1 MSSKKKDYYGK
12 EVADAI
18 RQACAELHVPQEQL
32 DIEVVEIG
40 STGIFGLRRKKAH
53 IRAAVKR
60 IEPAVGSAEPAANP
74 EPAASSVE
82 PIGDVEPVASNR
94 ESAASSEPPP
104 PRRPARKK
112 EDKPAARPR
121 SEAPAKEKPAVV
133 VEPVVDSPAEE
144 PADEIPAEEEEAGEA
159 SAEAVAIVQT
169 ELTTLLELMKI
180 PSRVE
185 VEVHGLAVVCTIHG
199 EHEEELTGQDGKIL
213 DSLQYLLRKIV
224 ARKTEERLR
233 VAIDVG
239 EFRQK
244 RIEELREKALEL
256 AALVKEDGKTQT
268 IPGLNPSERREV
280 HMALQEDKEIRSR
293 SVGEGLFKKILIYKP
308 GKNGKPSGRK
318 KPAPRSRKGRGNG
331 SPADESES

>member
-18 RQACAELHVPQEQL
+18 RQACAELNVPQEQL

-60 IEPAVGSAEPAANP
+60 IEPTAGSAEPAAGD
-74 EPAASSVE
+74 EPAGE
-82 PIGDVEPVASNR
+82 VEPVAVSS
-94 ESAASSEPPP
+94 ESAVSSEPPP

-112 EDKPAARPR
+112 EEKPAARPR
-121 SEAPAKEKPAVV
+121 SEAPAREKPAAV
-133 VEPVVDSPAEE
+133 VEPVVDSPVEE
-144 PADEIPAEEEEAGEA
+144 PVDEIPAEEEEAGEA

-180 PSRVE
+180 PSRVD

-213 DSLQYLLRKIV
+213 DSMQYLLRKIV

-233 VAIDVG
+233 VSIDVG

-280 HMALQEDKEIRSR
+280 HMTLQEDKEIRSR

>member
-18 RQACAELHVPQEQL
+18 RQACAELNVPQEQL

-60 IEPAVGSAEPAANP
+60 IEPTAGSAEPAASP
-74 EPAASSVE
+74 EPATGVE
-82 PIGDVEPVASNR
+82 PAGDVEPVAVSS

-112 EDKPAARPR
+112 EEKPAARPR
-121 SEAPAKEKPAVV
+121 SEAPAREKPAAAM
-133 VEPVVDSPAEE
+133 EPVVDSPAEE
-144 PADEIPAEEEEAGEA
+144 PVDEIPAEEEEAGEA

-308 GKNGKPSGRK
+308 GKNGKPGGRK

>member
-1 MSSKKKDYYGK
+1 MSLNKKDYYGK

-18 RQACAELHVPQEQL
+18 RQACAELNVPQEQL

-60 IEPAVGSAEPAANP
+60 IEPAAV
-74 EPAASSVE
+74 SVE
-82 PIGDVEPVASNR
+82 PAV
-94 ESAASSEPPP
+94 SSEQPQPVP
-104 PRRPARKK
+104 PARKK
-112 EDKPAARPR
+112 EERPAGRRR
-121 SEAPAKEKPAVV
+121 SETPVKEIPAIP
-133 VEPVVDSPAEE
+133 VEPVDDNLAEE
-144 PADEIPAEEEEAGEA
+144 PVDEVLPEEEEAGEA
-159 SAEAVAIVQT
+159 SADAVVVVKG
-169 ELTTLLELMKI
+169 ELATLLDLMKI

-185 VEVHGLAVVCTIHG
+185 VEVHGLSVVCTIHG

-233 VAIDVG
+233 VSIDVG

-280 HMALQEDKEIRSR
+280 HMVLQEDKEIRSR

-308 GKNGKPSGRK
+308 GKGGRPNGRK
-318 KPAPRSRKGRGNG
+318 KPAPRGRKGRGNG
-331 SPADESES
+331 SPSDENES

>member
-18 RQACAELHVPQEQL
+18 RQACAELNVPQEQL

-60 IEPAVGSAEPAANP
+60 IEPAAGSAEPAVSP
-74 EPAASSVE
+74 EPAAGVE
-82 PIGDVEPVASNR
+82 PAGDVEPVAVSS
-94 ESAASSEPPP
+94 EAAASSEPPT

-112 EDKPAARPR
+112 EEKPAARPR
-121 SEAPAKEKPAVV
+121 SEAPAREKPAAV

-144 PADEIPAEEEEAGEA
+144 PVDEIPVEEEEAGEA
-159 SAEAVAIVQT
+159 SAEAVAIVQS

-233 VAIDVG
+233 VSIDVG

-331 SPADESES
+331 SPADDNES

>member
-1 MSSKKKDYYGK
+1 MSLKKKDYYGK
-12 EVADAI
+12 EVTDAI
-18 RQACAELHVPQEQL
+18 RQACAELNVPQEQL

-53 IRAAVKR
+53 IRAAVKSVA
-60 IEPAVGSAEPAANP
+60 PAVSVEPAAV
-74 EPAASSVE
+74 SV
-82 PIGDVEPVASNR
+82 
-94 ESAASSEPPP
+94 EPPP
-104 PRRPARKK
+104 PVPPARKK

-121 SEAPAKEKPAVV
+121 TEKPAKETPAPP
-133 VEPVVDSPAEE
+133 VEPVVVSAAEAEE
-144 PADEIPAEEEEAGEA
+144 PAEEVLAEEEEAGEA
-159 SAEAVAIVQT
+159 SAEAVALVEA
-169 ELTTLLELMKI
+169 ELATLLDLMKI
-180 PSRVE
+180 PSRLE
-185 VEVHGLAVVCTIHG
+185 VEVHGLSVVCTIHG

-224 ARKTEERLR
+224 ARKTDERLR
-233 VAIDVG
+233 ISIDVG

-280 HMALQEDKEIRSR
+280 HMVLQEDKEIRSR

-308 GKNGKPSGRK
+308 GKGGRPNGRK
-318 KPAPRSRKGRGNG
+318 KPAPRGRKGRGNG

>member
-12 EVADAI
+12 EVTDAI
-18 RQACAELHVPQEQL
+18 RQACAELNVPQEQL

-60 IEPAVGSAEPAANP
+60 IEPAAGRSAEPAAG
-74 EPAASSVE
+74 VE
-82 PIGDVEPVASNR
+82 PTGDVEPVAVSV
-94 ESAASSEPPP
+94 EPAASSEPPP
-104 PRRPARKK
+104 PPPPRPPARKK
-112 EDKPAARPR
+112 EERPVGRPRNEAPAREKPAAAA
-121 SEAPAKEKPAVV
+121 EAAVV
-133 VEPVVDSPAEE
+133 SPAEE
-144 PADEIPAEEEEAGEA
+144 PVDEIPTEEEEAGEA
-159 SAEAVAIVQT
+159 SAEAVALVQA
-169 ELTTLLELMKI
+169 ELTTLLELMKF

-199 EHEEELTGQDGKIL
+199 EHEAELTGQDGKIL

-233 VAIDVG
+233 VSIDVG

-308 GKNGKPSGRK
+308 GKGGKPGGRK
-318 KPAPRSRKGRGNG
+318 KPAPRGRKGRGNG
-331 SPADESES
+331 SPADENES

>member
-1 MSSKKKDYYGK
+1 MSLNKKDYYGK

-18 RQACAELHVPQEQL
+18 RQACAELNVPQEQL

-60 IEPAVGSAEPAANP
+60 VEPAVSREPAAVSV
-74 EPAASSVE
+74 EPAAVS
-82 PIGDVEPVASNR
+82 I
-94 ESAASSEPPP
+94 EPPP
-104 PRRPARKK
+104 LAPPARKK
-112 EDKPAARPR
+112 DERPARRQR
-121 SEAPAKEKPAVV
+121 SETPAKETPPPP

-144 PADEIPAEEEEAGEA
+144 PAEEVLAEEEEAGEA
-159 SAEAVAIVQT
+159 SAEAVALVQA
-169 ELTTLLELMKI
+169 ELATLLELMKI
-180 PSRVE
+180 PSLVE

-233 VAIDVG
+233 ISIDVG

-280 HMALQEDKEIRSR
+280 HMVLQEDKEIRSR

-308 GKNGKPSGRK
+308 GKGGSGRPNGGRK
-318 KPAPRSRKGRGNG
+318 KPAPRGRKGRGNG
-331 SPADESES
+331 SPADESDS

>member
-18 RQACAELHVPQEQL
+18 RQACAELNVPQEQL

-53 IRAAVKR
+53 IRAAVKK
-60 IEPAVGSAEPAANP
+60 IEPAAGSAEPAGSS
-74 EPAASSVE
+74 EPA
-82 PIGDVEPVASNR
+82 GDVET
-94 ESAASSEPPP
+94 AASSEPPP
-104 PRRPARKK
+104 PRPPARKK
-112 EDKPAARPR
+112 EEKPAGRQRSEAPAREKPAA
-121 SEAPAKEKPAVV
+121 ATPAKEKPAAM

-144 PADEIPAEEEEAGEA
+144 LADEIPAEEEEAGEA

-169 ELTTLLELMKI
+169 ELATLLDLMKV

-185 VEVHGLAVVCTIHG
+185 VEVHGLAVICTIHG

-233 VAIDVG
+233 VSIDVG

-268 IPGLNPSERREV
+268 IPALNPSERREV
-280 HMALQEDKEIRSR
+280 HMVLQEDKEIRSR

-308 GKNGKPSGRK
+308 GKGGKPNGRK
-318 KPAPRSRKGRGNG
+318 KPAPRGRKGRGNE
-331 SPADESES
+331 SPADENDS

>member
-18 RQACAELHVPQEQL
+18 RQACAELNVPQEQL

-60 IEPAVGSAEPAANP
+60 IEPTAGSAEPAVSA
-74 EPAASSVE
+74 EPAAGIE
-82 PIGDVEPVASNR
+82 PAGDVEPVAVSS
-94 ESAASSEPPP
+94 EPAASSEPPP

-112 EDKPAARPR
+112 EEKPAARPR
-121 SEAPAKEKPAVV
+121 SEAPAREKPAAV

-144 PADEIPAEEEEAGEA
+144 PVDEIPAEEEEAGEA

-233 VAIDVG
+233 VSIDVG

-256 AALVKEDGKTQT
+256 AALVREDGKTQT

>member
-18 RQACAELHVPQEQL
+18 RQACAELNVPQEQL

-60 IEPAVGSAEPAANP
+60 IEPAAGSAEPAVSP
-74 EPAASSVE
+74 EPAAGVE
-82 PIGDVEPVASNR
+82 PAGDVEPVAVSS
-94 ESAASSEPPP
+94 EAAASSEPPT

-112 EDKPAARPR
+112 EEKPAARPR
-121 SEAPAKEKPAVV
+121 SEAPAREKPAAV
-133 VEPVVDSPAEE
+133 VEPAVDSPAEE
-144 PADEIPAEEEEAGEA
+144 PVDEIPAEEEEAGEA

-180 PSRVE
+180 PSRVD

-213 DSLQYLLRKIV
+213 DSMQYLLRKIV

-233 VAIDVG
+233 VSIDVG

-256 AALVKEDGKTQT
+256 AALVREDGKTQT

-280 HMALQEDKEIRSR
+280 HMTLQEDKEIRSR

-308 GKNGKPSGRK
+308 GKGNKTGGRK
-318 KPAPRSRKGRGNG
+318 RPSSRGRKGKGPND
-331 SPADESES
+331 PANEDES